1 MQKIVIKR
9 KRKFASALL
18 PYWVITNINKKEF
31 MCKYNLDGD
40 LCKFNVMGQA
50 IPRIE
55 ISILDSIGVRISN
68 GQTVEIEL
76 DDEVETI
83 FASTMDGCLSNEI
96 KLKDFSINEQS
107 YEIFLSTKGGFK
119 NLSYPYFE
127 Q

>member
-1 MQKIVIKR
+1 
-9 KRKFASALL
+9 
-18 PYWVITNINKKEF
+18 